1 MDSSLI
7 CSPQASIPTDGMHS
21 QYFKLSRGTQQGCP
35 LSSLIFA
42 LAVEPLSIAWRSS
55 VSFEGI
61 SRSDIATELS
71 LYADDFWYYVCNPI
85 TAISSIISFLNKICS
100 CSGCKINFQ
109 KSESYPFNSLAL
121 QLKDSNVSFRL
132 CKSGITF
139 IPRCLK
145 PDLFHRSSP
154 LIILLFWLNLNLTPK
169 GGTIFI
175 SSLIVRIN
183 TVKMNIL
190 PKLLFLF

>member
-21 QYFKLSRGTQQGCP
+21 QYFKLGRGTQQGCP

-132 CKSGITF
+132 CKSGNIYPKMFKT
-139 IPRCLK
+139 
-145 PDLFHRSSP
+145 RS
-154 LIILLFWLNLNLTPK
+154 L
-169 GGTIFI
+169 
-175 SSLIVRIN
+175 SSLFSTN
-183 TVKMNIL
+183 YS
-190 PKLLFLF
+190 PFLAQSKSDPQRWHNLHFFLNWKN